1 MTMEVIIGY
10 IVLLESYAS
19 VLIYHVKLMQQNIR
33 CTRYLTLTY
42 SPGLNHPGFLN
53 SVVTST

>member
-10 IVLLESYAS
+10 MESYAS